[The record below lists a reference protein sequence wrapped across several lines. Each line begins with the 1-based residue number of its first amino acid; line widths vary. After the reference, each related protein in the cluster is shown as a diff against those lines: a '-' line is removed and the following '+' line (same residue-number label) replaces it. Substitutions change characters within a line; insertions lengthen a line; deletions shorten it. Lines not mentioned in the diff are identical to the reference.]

1 MVEEIEE
8 EFDGIKR
15 PDRQAPLDSTSFL
28 HSTELPWNG
37 KKKMCF
43 NEELG
48 ERGEGFFLYS
58 LKSKLSYIL
67 TEKQGSRQPW
77 RAGIC
82 IYLISISG

>member
-48 ERGEGFFLYS
+48 ERGEGFFYIVSKVSCLTS
-58 LKSKLSYIL
+58 LRRNR
-67 TEKQGSRQPW
+67 EVGSHGVLVF
-77 RAGIC
+77 A
-82 IYLISISG
+82 SI